1 MTERD
6 LVDNILS
13 SPDDPDGPLTD
24 ETPPNDDSPRH
35 QKVTLP
41 PEASDNELL
50 DALGDNVSRSV
61 LQACKQQPMTA
72 EELADACDVSE
83 STIYRRLETL
93 SKLGLVER
101 TQRVESPA
109 KTCYETVVDG
119 LSIHVGETLRV
130 EPGASDYVVDAMRT
144 VLSAIDVQQLSFE
157 RENDTVDIRFMLS
170 KTLLDA
176 LVELYVRDTSSR
188 EQ

>member
-13 SPDDPDGPLTD
+13 SPDEPDGPLTD
-24 ETPPNDDSPRH
+24 ETPPNDDAQPH

-41 PEASDNELL
+41 PEAADNQLL
-50 DALGDNVSRSV
+50 DALGDDVSRRV
-61 LQACKQQPMTA
+61 LQACKQKPLTA
-72 EELADACDVSE
+72 EELAETCDVSE

-93 SKLGLVER
+93 SSLGLVER
-101 TQRVESPA
+101 TQRVEAPS

-119 LSIHVGETLRV
+119 LSIHVGDTLRV

-157 RENDTVDIRFMLS
+157 RENDTVDIRFKLS

-176 LVELYVRDTSSR
+176 LVELYIRDTTSR